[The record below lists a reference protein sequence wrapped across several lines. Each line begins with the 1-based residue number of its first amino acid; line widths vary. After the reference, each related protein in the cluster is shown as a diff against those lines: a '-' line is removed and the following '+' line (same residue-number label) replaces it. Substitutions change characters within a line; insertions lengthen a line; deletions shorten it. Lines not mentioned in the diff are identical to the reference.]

1 MAEKTTARTMSAEH
15 KEALAAGRREGHAV
29 RAYLEAIDANR
40 PKRGRRRTRDSI
52 GKRLQAIDN
61 ELATADKLKAL
72 LLRQERRDLQ
82 AELSTMEATVDLSAL
97 ENEFVTAA
105 KSYGE
110 RKGISYV
117 VWRES
122 GVSAEVLRRAGI
134 PRRD

>member
-29 RAYLEAIDANR
+29 RAYLEAIDANK